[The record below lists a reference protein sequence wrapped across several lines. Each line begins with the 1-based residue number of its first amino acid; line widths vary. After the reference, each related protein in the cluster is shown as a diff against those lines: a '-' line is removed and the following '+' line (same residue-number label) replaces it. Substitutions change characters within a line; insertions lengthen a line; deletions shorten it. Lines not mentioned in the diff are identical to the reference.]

1 MINIQ
6 NLSASFQNTPVFS
19 NLNFSLPENS
29 ITALCG
35 INGSGKSTL
44 LSLMAGIIPDSL
56 CTQGNIFIDGQD
68 ILLQKH
74 GKNTP
79 CTKNAGKISFLEQN
93 EKNFWDITVRELV
106 SDGRF
111 IHRKWHQHFLP
122 LNKTDSFFIEQ
133 ALSFLSLQKMQDRR
147 ISTLSG
153 GEFQRVR
160 IARSLA
166 QQTKYIFLDE
176 PLTALDITFQK
187 ELLNIL
193 KQLCTQGKTICL
205 SIHDLNF
212 ASNYA
217 DSLLMLRQDGNGI
230 FSGTPDELLQKHIL
244 SQVYGTDFSIFL
256 HPVTQKKQIW

>member
-1 MINIQ
+1 M
-6 NLSASFQNTPVFS
+6 LKGKLTHVALAAVLAMLPFFVSWGFASQADDKRAE
-19 NLNFSLPENS
+19 LNEVQSQ
-29 ITALCG
+29 
-35 INGSGKSTL
+35 
-44 LSLMAGIIPDSL
+44 M
-56 CTQGNIFIDGQD
+56 
-68 ILLQKH
+68 
-74 GKNTP
+74 
-79 CTKNAGKISFLEQN
+79 
-93 EKNFWDITVRELV
+93 
-106 SDGRF
+106 
-111 IHRKWHQHFLP
+111 
-122 LNKTDSFFIEQ
+122 
-133 ALSFLSLQKMQDRR
+133 QKMQDRR